1 MGRNA
6 GNGNEWER
14 ELSLSFLPWWCLVS
28 QQKYEHKD
36 VTKNE
41 ISERERERSCES
53 VYVKVGR
60 EREIVCEGISL
71 SIFVL

>member
-41 ISERERERSCES
+41 ISERERERG
-53 VYVKVGR
+53 VVR
-60 EREIVCEGISL
+60 VCML
-71 SIFVL
+71 R